1 MNSIDQPRLDKI
13 KNVLY
18 SGGLYF
24 LHSRKKFSILIL
36 YNIFLYRSQ
45 PYWHFSFSS
54 SERYI
59 SLTSILTLLSFSSS
73 ERFWYFSRASFWSFS
88 LFFFI
93 IVICHF
99 YIYRK
104 KNLKIL
110 YQFFYTS
117 IFMNHL
123 KLNKFFCKIYSA
135 NILTSGQCCF
145 HFEDQ
150 RWNSVDP
157 TLKMKQNLTPDFQR
171 CTTLIQCRYPTL
183 LKQRWNNVDTTV
195 SRPCFNVSSTL
206 VKATSKPVGLVIST
220 DL

>member
-1 MNSIDQPRLDKI
+1 MFYTQVVFISCILE
-13 KNVLY
+13 KNFLY
-18 SGGLYF
+18 SSSIIYSYIVHNHTDTF
-24 LHSRKKFSILIL
+24 L
-36 YNIFLYRSQ
+36 FLPQKDIYRSRA
-45 PYWHFSFSS
+45 YWLF
-54 SERYI
+54 
-59 SLTSILTLLSFSSS
+59 LSFSSS

-123 KLNKFFCKIYSA
+123 KSNKFFCNIYSA

-183 LKQRWNNVDTTV
+183 LKQRWNNVDTTY
-195 SRPCFNVSSTL
+195 L
-206 VKATSKPVGLVIST
+206 GLVSMCPQH
-220 DL
+220 

>member
-1 MNSIDQPRLDKI
+1 MFHTQVLFIYCILEK
-13 KNVLY
+13 KFLY
-18 SGGLYF
+18 S
-24 LHSRKKFSILIL
+24 SSIK
-36 YNIFLYRSQ
+36 FLYRWQ

-54 SERYI
+54 SERSI
-59 SLTSILTLLSFSSS
+59 SLTSILTLFVFFFFRKILV
-73 ERFWYFSRASFWSFS
+73 
-88 LFFFI
+88 LFTCFFLKLFFVFFI
-93 IVICHF
+93 IVVCHF
-99 YIYRK
+99 YIYSK

-123 KLNKFFCKIYSA
+123 KSNKFFCNIYSA

-145 HFEDQ
+145 HCEDQ